1 MFADA
6 DDYYLPGWDQ
16 TIRDCLLGKGTDS
29 KLLVFAVKT
38 SNGLDTFCCPVD
50 EPFSGPDFQVPA
62 SKIQRSMIDNSL
74 SGMKDNAG
82 DFEWNSSWARLY
94 KRSVLNNLIKVSNGS
109 AFVPNLRFS
118 EDGLLL
124 SLSEYAWQLLGSVYR
139 QVDLL
144 LGFRYVFNSCN
155 DER

>member
-1 MFADA
+1 
-6 DDYYLPGWDQ
+6 
-16 TIRDCLLGKGTDS
+16 
-29 KLLVFAVKT
+29 
-38 SNGLDTFCCPVD
+38 
-50 EPFSGPDFQVPA
+50 
-62 SKIQRSMIDNSL
+62 
-74 SGMKDNAG
+74 MKDNAG
-82 DFEWNSSWARLY
+82 DFEWNSCWARLY
-94 KRSVLNNLIKVSNGS
+94 KRSVLDNLIKVSNGS

-118 EDGLLL
+118 GDGLLL